1 MRKKFSRVLKNS
13 CNIDVPLT
21 CSANGI
27 IDVCKPCNQ
36 SQHSSLSTDIE
47 GDQEAEKDRK
57 GVAIPLL
64 MRNKLPVK
72 GGDFGD
78 EKFDVS
84 LLPDVVCKSVLVVS
98 GVRSH
103 THASTHA

>member
-1 MRKKFSRVLKNS
+1 MLKNS

-21 CSANGI
+21 CSVNGI
-27 IDVCKPCNQ
+27 IYICNQ
-36 SQHSSLSTDIE
+36 SQHSSQSTDLE
-47 GDQEAEKDRK
+47 GDQEAEKDIK
-57 GVAIPLL
+57 SVAIPLL

-84 LLPDVVCKSVLVVS
+84 LLPDVVWKLLIFNLFLNVLYID
-98 GVRSH
+98 
-103 THASTHA
+103 